1 MDAPVKK
8 MKSSLSYL
16 LKTTLLFVA
25 IFFSARVV
33 GLRLEPIAGFVSL
46 IWPPTGIAL
55 AATLLVGYRVWPGIF
70 FAIALVNYMAGAPLW
85 LALSFGAGNVLE
97 ALTGA
102 FVLKKIGFR
111 PTFDRLRDVMGF
123 VFFAALGSTGITPT
137 FGATSLLLGEFIVP
151 DAYVATWTSW
161 WIGDVIGALVIAPFI
176 IVWRS
181 AKPVAVSAAR
191 FLEAVVW
198 GAAIVGTNAYIFTGQ
213 APFLGLGLL
222 FPLLVGVGLRFYS
235 RGVVTAILL
244 VFILTVMGTAFGSG
258 PFVDALVVGS
268 LSRRLFAFQ
277 LFIGMLSATSL
288 ILVSVFAEWKT
299 TASESERLALHL
311 KAEVE
316 KQTKNLFNANE
327 ELKSKVKK
335 SGADLIEIAQS
346 RKAVLNAL
354 EDLETEK
361 KKLQEVTYALAEAQ
375 TMAHVGSWEWD
386 VSVDKAICSDE
397 LYRILDL
404 PLGTKMSR
412 AVYVHMTHPGD
423 RKLFSTSIERVIKTH
438 EPTSFE
444 HRLMLTNGTIR
455 WVRLI
460 GKVADRGKDAP
471 LTIVG
476 TVQDITR
483 QKELER
489 AKSEFVSLASHQLR
503 TPLAGIDWTAE
514 IFAKKEK
521 LTKRGMEYLKD
532 IRDSSHR
539 LGMIIQLLL
548 SISRI
553 ENREYVVTLTSV
565 EVVGFAESIMSR
577 FEALR
582 EKKQIS
588 LSFEADP
595 KSFEVVIDKD
605 LFTGILENLVGNALE
620 YTPVQG
626 KVDVKLEKKADRVL
640 LQVKD
645 TGIGIPKEDQPKIF
659 GKFIRASNANSI
671 KTDGSGLGLYIVQ
684 EYVKLME
691 GRVWFESEE
700 GKGSTFHVELP
711 PLSAARYVFF

>member
-1 MDAPVKK
+1 MSSPAKE
-8 MKSSLSYL
+8 MKLSLPYI
-16 LKTTLLFVA
+16 LKTVLLFFA
-25 IFFSARVV
+25 YFFAAYA
-33 GLRLEPIAGFVSL
+33 GLRFEPVAGFATL

-55 AATLLVGYRVWPGIF
+55 AAILLLGYRVWPGIF
-70 FAIALVNYMAGAPLW
+70 LAAVLVNYITGAPPW
-85 LALSFGAGNVLE
+85 LALAIGTGNTME

-102 FVLKKIGFR
+102 FLLKRIGFH
-111 PTFDRLRDVMGF
+111 PSFDRFLDVIGF
-123 VFFAALGSTGITPT
+123 ILFAVFGSTAISATVGT
-137 FGATSLLLGEFIVP
+137 TSLFLGELIP
-151 DAYVATWTSW
+151 SSAYIATWASW
-161 WIGDVIGALVIAPFI
+161 WLGDVIGALVIAPFL
-176 IVWRS
+176 IVWSSVKR
-181 AKPVAVSAAR
+181 PVVSAAR
-191 FLEAVVW
+191 FFEAVAW
-198 GAAIVGTNAYIFTGQ
+198 GAAIAGTSAFIFTG
-213 APFLGLGLL
+213 PTSFLGLCLL
-222 FPLLVGVGLRFYS
+222 FPILVGVGLRFYS
-235 RGVVTAILL
+235 RGVVTASLL
-244 VFILTVMGTAFGSG
+244 VLILTATGTAFGVG
-258 PFVDALVVGS
+258 PFVYPHVMGS
-268 LSRRLFAFQ
+268 LSQRLFALQ
-277 LFIGMLSATSL
+277 LFVGMISITSL
-288 ILVSVFAEWKT
+288 VLAAVFSEWKT
-299 TASESERLALHL
+299 TALEAEKLTLHL

-316 KQTKNLFNANE
+316 KQTKNLFIANE
-327 ELKSKVKK
+327 ELKGKVKK
-335 SGADLIEIAQS
+335 SGADLIEIVQS
-346 RKAVLNAL
+346 RKAALNAL
-354 EDLETEK
+354 EDLESEK
-361 KKLQEVTYALAEAQ
+361 RRLQEVSSALAEAQ

-386 VSVDKAICSDE
+386 VSVDRAICSDE

-404 PLGTKMSR
+404 PLGTKMNR

-444 HRLMLTNGTIR
+444 HRLLLTNGTIR

-471 LTIVG
+471 LIIVG

-521 LTKRGMEYLKD
+521 LTKRGTEYLKD

-539 LGMIIQLLL
+539 LGTIIQLLL

-553 ENREYVVTLTSV
+553 ENREYVVTLASV
-565 EVVGFAESIMSR
+565 EMVGFTESIMSR
-577 FEALR
+577 FGALR

-595 KSFEVVIDKD
+595 KSFEAVIDKD

-626 KVDVKLEKKADRVL
+626 KVDVRLEKKADRVL

-645 TGIGIPKEDQPKIF
+645 TGIGIPKDDQPKIF

-691 GRVWFESEE
+691 GKVRFESEE
-700 GKGSTFHVELP
+700 GKGSTFYVELP
-711 PLSAARYVFF
+711 PLRG